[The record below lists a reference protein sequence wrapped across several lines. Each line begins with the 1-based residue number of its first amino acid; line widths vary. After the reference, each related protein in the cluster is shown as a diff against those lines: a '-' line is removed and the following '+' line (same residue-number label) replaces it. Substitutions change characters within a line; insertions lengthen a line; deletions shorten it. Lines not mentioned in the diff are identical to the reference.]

1 MKTKSTLPRTN
12 TGSNTRPQLS
22 VANSGNWG
30 SSEKKTPSESRGETR
45 GIQTRGGEERI
56 DERGTGCAA
65 IPFIIA
71 ALRLRRLCIGNGR
84 VVRDTE
90 SRAAAIWK
98 RSRMQRKASDP
109 SAQKSICRDFIHSV
123 SVTIQVSDARGSRGT
138 SSLHALSPI
147 VARLPVDTS
156 RAISKGTSNK
166 SVH

>member
-1 MKTKSTLPRTN
+1 METKSTLPRTN

-84 VVRDTE
+84 LVRDTE
-90 SRAAAIWK
+90 SPGRIFIARASCQQRVAEAGAAA
-98 RSRMQRKASDP
+98 
-109 SAQKSICRDFIHSV
+109 HV
-123 SVTIQVSDARGSRGT
+123 S
-138 SSLHALSPI
+138 
-147 VARLPVDTS
+147 
-156 RAISKGTSNK
+156 
-166 SVH
+166 